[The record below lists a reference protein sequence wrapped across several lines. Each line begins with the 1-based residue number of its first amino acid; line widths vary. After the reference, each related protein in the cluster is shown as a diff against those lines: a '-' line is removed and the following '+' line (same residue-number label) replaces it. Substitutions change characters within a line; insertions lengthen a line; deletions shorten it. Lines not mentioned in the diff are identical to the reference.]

1 MGNYF
6 PMIISTFVYISLF
19 VYVIASTQLE
29 ELREDWNTVRCQPF
43 AMFFASYIPT
53 DPSVNRARFS
63 NENFQFCMGKLV
75 DASMGLMM
83 APVTAILESQIEVAQ
98 TTHQSINNLRNSAA
112 SDISSPFHSLM
123 NYAWKKFQTI
133 MVQVLRI
140 IYKVNSA
147 FQRVFGITLSAL
159 FAGLSVFTAVDNMI
173 KFIIKVVII
182 ILTIIISMM
191 LILFIFIQPLIA
203 VVIIPVIVSI
213 AATSAGS
220 GAGGMADTFSSA
232 NCVAAGTMV
241 KTKDSWKRVEDICL
255 GDELWDGRV
264 EGILHGK
271 GYSAVSIYSVEISA
285 FHILHD
291 GVKWVFAKDHPAAV
305 PCDSPPIVYSLVTSS
320 RTWIVRAPSGS
331 TSTQELLLRDWT
343 HSDGK
348 EELIQ
353 QKICSM
359 LNTPFTGIKGLG
371 LLGPE
376 SMVLCE
382 GASRPLHSLRLG
394 DKVWDGTSFTEVIS
408 IYKSSELGNASG
420 PNSSAWTKHEDT
432 WIQQP
437 VDAVGKQVGLI
448 HCGTQSGTLVV
459 NGITMRDFNEVDSMH
474 FPALEEFLLSLL

>member
-29 ELREDWNTVRCQPF
+29 ELREDWNSVRCQPF

-75 DASMGLMM
+75 DASMGVMM
-83 APVTAILESQIEVAQ
+83 SPVNAILESQLEVAQ

-140 IYKVNSA
+140 IYKFNSA

-173 KFIIKVVII
+173 KFIIKVIII

-203 VVIIPVIVSI
+203 VVIIPVII
-213 AATSAGS
+213 AISSTAAGS
-220 GAGGMADTFSSA
+220 DAGGMVGSFSGA
-232 NCVAAGTMV
+232 NCVAPGTMV
-241 KTKDSWKRVEDICL
+241 KTKDSWKRVEDISL

-271 GYSAVSIYSVEISA
+271 GSATVSIYSVEISA
-285 FHILHD
+285 LHILHN
-291 GVKWVFAKDHPAAV
+291 GSKWIFAKDHPAAV
-305 PCDSPPIVYSLVTSS
+305 PCDTPPIVYSLVTSS
-320 RTWIVRAPSGS
+320 RTWIVRASS
-331 TSTQELLLRDWT
+331 ASATKEELLLRDWT

-353 QKICSM
+353 RKICSM

-371 LLGPE
+371 LLGPD

-382 GASRPLHSLRLG
+382 GISRPLHSLRLG
-394 DKVWDGTSFTEVIS
+394 DRVWDGTSFTKVIS
-408 IYKSSELGNASG
+408 IYRSTELGNASG
-420 PNSSAWTKHEDT
+420 PNSSAWTKNKEA
-432 WIQQP
+432 WIQEP
-437 VDAVGKQVGLI
+437 VDASGKQVGLI

-459 NGITMRDFNEVDSMH
+459 NGVTVRDFNEVDSKH
-474 FPALEEFLLSLL
+474 FQALEEFLLSLL